1 MKSILG
7 KTIFIV
13 GAIILIIYGAYISF
27 LAFSYTIRVSP
38 ALSLTDFTPTE
49 ALVAS
54 LWEFLIKMFTNLF
67 IFITI
72 FSTTLLLGLY
82 FLKQEK

>member
-1 MKSILG
+1 MNKGKIILG
-7 KTIFIV
+7 V
-13 GAIILIIYGAYISF
+13 GACVLIIYGAYLSF
-27 LAFSYTIRVSP
+27 LVFSYTIRISP
-38 ALSLTDFTPTE
+38 ALSITDFTPTE

-54 LWEFLIKMFTNLF
+54 LWEFLIKVFTNLF

>member
-1 MKSILG
+1 MNIGKIILG
-7 KTIFIV
+7 V
-13 GAIILIIYGAYISF
+13 GACILIIYGAYISF
-27 LAFSYTIRVSP
+27 LVFTYTIGIDP
-38 ALSLTDFTPTE
+38 TLLLTDFTPTE

-54 LWEFLIKMFTNLF
+54 LWEFLIKIFTHLF